1 VDRSE
6 IVHEVSEKLSGEG
19 AETVSLTADL
29 EEYGDCSTVMV
40 QAQERLGRIDIPDQ
54 QRRRAINHLRAAGGQ
69 ARRRGGERRA
79 AAARRR
85 RRSRQGRTNW
95 ATSSRESLPA
105 SAQPETPTE
114 GLVKRARAGKAASW
128 W

>member
-54 QRRRAINHLRAAGGQ
+54 QRRRDQPPSSRWWPSSPP
-69 ARRRGGERRA
+69 RRRATRC
-79 AAARRR
+79 
-85 RRSRQGRTNW
+85 RRS
-95 ATSSRESLPA
+95 S
-105 SAQPETPTE
+105 TPSKPT
-114 GLVKRARAGKAASW
+114 RANELGD
-128 W
+128 